1 MKTERTRIAFESFAD
16 GRVTVKKPGGKT
28 YATLNFG
35 EERVGVTRYYN
46 ALNADVHISRVIHIP
61 QHRQIKANF
70 LAEIDGEEFV
80 VKEAQHKNATFP
92 KVTVLVLAEAGT

>member
-1 MKTERTRIAFESFAD
+1 MEQTQIKFESFAD

-35 EERVGVTRYYN
+35 EERVSITRYYN
-46 ALNADVHISRVIHIP
+46 ALNADVHISRVIHVP
-61 QHRQIKANF
+61 QHREIKANF

-80 VKEAQHKNATFP
+80 VKEVQHKNDTFP
-92 KVTVLVLAEAGT
+92 KVSVLALSEAGT

>member
-35 EERVGVTRYYN
+35 EESVGVTRYYN
-46 ALNADVHISRVIHIP
+46 ALNADVHISRAIHIP
-61 QHRQIKANF
+61 QHRKIKANF

>member
-1 MKTERTRIAFESFAD
+1 MERTQIEFERFTD

-46 ALNADVHISRVIHIP
+46 ALNADVHIVRVIHVL
-61 QHRQIKANF
+61 QHREIKANF

-92 KVTVLVLAEAGT
+92 KVTVLALSEAGA

>member
-1 MKTERTRIAFESFAD
+1 MERTQIEFERFTD

-46 ALNADVHISRVIHIP
+46 ALNADVHIVRVIHVP
-61 QHRQIKANF
+61 QHREIKANF
-70 LAEIDGEEFV
+70 LAEINGEEFV
-80 VKEAQHKNATFP
+80 VKEAQHKNTTFP
-92 KVTVLVLAEAGT
+92 KVTVLALSEAGT